1 MTRPVICI
9 CQFCVP
15 VIFIYMYYIR
25 DSVGRHRNSF
35 RWYKLSLQG
44 SVLTVK
50 KCESLTVHV
59 LHSVEESRKEHIQV
73 SVEKTSLAA

>member
-1 MTRPVICI
+1 MQMHLLLYTR
-9 CQFCVP
+9 
-15 VIFIYMYYIR
+15 MR

-35 RWYKLSLQG
+35 RWYKLSFTV
-44 SVLTVK
+44 SVLNVK

-59 LHSVEESRKEHIQV
+59 LHSLEESRKEHSQV